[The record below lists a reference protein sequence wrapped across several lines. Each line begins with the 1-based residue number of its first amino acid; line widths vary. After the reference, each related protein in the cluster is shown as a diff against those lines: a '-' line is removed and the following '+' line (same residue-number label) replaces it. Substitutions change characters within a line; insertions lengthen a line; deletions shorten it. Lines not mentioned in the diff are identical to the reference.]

1 VAVGLLALSMML
13 TQVWF
18 PQHFLQLKE
27 FMPLQS
33 WAVIARN
40 TVLLVLLGTL
50 AWPDVPL
57 LRMAR
62 HWVWR
67 LRRAPSVGRLP
78 SPEEA

>member
-1 VAVGLLALSMML
+1 MGL

-18 PQHFLQLKE
+18 PQHFLELKE

-33 WAVIARN
+33 WAVVARN

-57 LRMAR
+57 WRPAR
-62 HWVWR
+62 AWLSR
-67 LRRAPSVGRLP
+67 LRRAPRVNRLP
-78 SPEEA
+78 HPEEA